1 MVKIIDYSN
10 PDVRRYAAESIIQTT
25 AEFIKMKADMGSA
38 SNKGSKPFVS
48 HETAEK
54 LISLVTDSFLLE
66 GEDGRNKSR

>member
-38 SNKGSKPFVS
+38 GIKGSKPFVS